1 MSESEQSSPTLE
13 NGESD
18 LATTSGLEAYFSQSE
33 QAVDQNE
40 TQEESAEVVE
50 DSEPVLSQDQDSEAE
65 TESEAEAEAEAE
77 DEVEEEPQSLKDLE
91 YPKFKKRVDQLS
103 KQKHELREEI
113 DKLQEQ
119 LAEIKSGQA
128 KQEKKPQTSD
138 PIDNINTIDEVD
150 AELERAES
158 VIDWCDAN
166 EDGAV
171 VLNDSGD
178 EEELDSEEI
187 RTIRKNAERMLRRLP
202 KKAKAIQQRMAIDKV
217 AHENYSWLADPKS
230 AEFAEAQAV
239 VKAFPELLKLPEAS
253 IVLGDL
259 IEGRKARHA
268 RTEAKKKPAKASPRS
283 PAKIAPSQPKV
294 TAAPSAPKNA
304 RAQDAYASFA
314 KSGGREDELVQ
325 LFKNL

>member
-1 MSESEQSSPTLE
+1 M
-13 NGESD
+13 
-18 LATTSGLEAYFSQSE
+18 A
-33 QAVDQNE
+33 
-40 TQEESAEVVE
+40 
-50 DSEPVLSQDQDSEAE
+50 
-65 TESEAEAEAEAE
+65 
-77 DEVEEEPQSLKDLE
+77 
-91 YPKFKKRVDQLS
+91 
-103 KQKHELREEI
+103 RE
-113 DKLQEQ
+113 
-119 LAEIKSGQA
+119 
-128 KQEKKPQTSD
+128 
-138 PIDNINTIDEVD
+138 
-150 AELERAES
+150 ELERAEK
-158 VIDWCDAN
+158 VIDWCDEN

-171 VLNDSGD
+171 IRNDSGN

-187 RTIRKNAERMLRRLP
+187 RRIRKNAERMLRRLP
-202 KKAKAIQQRMAIDKV
+202 KKARDIQNRMAIDKV

-230 AEFAEAQAV
+230 PEFAEAQAV

-268 RTEAKKKPAKASPRS
+268 RTESREKPAKASPKA

-294 TAAPSAPKNA
+294 TAAPSAPKSA